1 MTLSLVLRGILSVLF
16 VMIMVVHIH
25 LTTIGNPGTLKS
37 MIYGKVKKRSG
48 RGK

>member
-25 LTTIGNPGTLKS
+25 LTTIGNPGTLES
-37 MIYGKVKKRSG
+37 MIYGNVKKRSG